1 MEGGRTDQN
10 EGGGKGSV
18 CVTGATG
25 FIGSWLVMRLLQ
37 RGYYVHGTVRDP
49 ADHGK
54 VKHLLELPKAGTHLS
69 LWRAD
74 LKEEGS
80 FDDAIQGCVGVFHV
94 ASPMDISVKDA
105 ENEMIKPTVNGMLD
119 IMRACT
125 KAKSVKRLIYTSTT
139 GTIST
144 GPQPPPLEF
153 DESFWTDIDYCKAQK
168 MTAWMYYVAKTTAE
182 KVAWEFAKEK
192 GLDLVTIHPPF
203 VIGPFISPSLS
214 VGAKISLA
222 LLTGD
227 ERSYVLLTRGQAVH
241 VEDLCNAHIYLFEHP
256 EARGRYIC
264 SSHCFEITEL
274 ARSLSNKYPEY
285 NIPAKFEGMDQFPK
299 PVPLS
304 SKKLLDLGYKFQ
316 YNSEE
321 YDIGDVCAEAI
332 ESCREKGLLPLPA
345 DKALYS
351 YFDMNLTLKGSKTK
365 TKTQLILRY
374 RIVTYPK
381 FKRVT
386 DDMLSQNTTI
396 PGAGNNHDNDYGQ
409 VFVTAHVAVSRDGR
423 RRE

>member
-1 MEGGRTDQN
+1 MEGGGTDQN

-49 ADHGK
+49 ADHCK

-125 KAKSVKRLIYTSTT
+125 EAKSVKRLIYTSTT

-274 ARSLSNKYPEY
+274 ARSLSNKYPQY
-285 NIPAKFEGMDQFPK
+285 NIPTKFEGMDQFLK

-321 YDIGDVCAEAI
+321 YEIGDVCAEAI
-332 ESCREKGLLPLPA
+332 ESCREKGLMPLPA
-345 DKALYS
+345 DK
-351 YFDMNLTLKGSKTK
+351 
-365 TKTQLILRY
+365 
-374 RIVTYPK
+374 
-381 FKRVT
+381 
-386 DDMLSQNTTI
+386 
-396 PGAGNNHDNDYGQ
+396 
-409 VFVTAHVAVSRDGR
+409 
-423 RRE
+423 